1 MVFEGRETTR
11 DRRGA
16 TSGGGVAVDRR
27 KAARRATD
35 KTPDPVDFAKVLA
48 DGLRD
53 IMGIPLEED
62 RGPAGLDDLASTSE
76 GRPPTRRT

>member
-16 TSGGGVAVDRR
+16 TSGGRVGADRR
-27 KAARRATD
+27 KAARRASD
-35 KTPDPVDFAKVLA
+35 KAPSPADFAKVLA
-48 DGLRD
+48 EGLRD
-53 IMGIPLEED
+53 ILGIPLEED
-62 RGPAGLDDLASTSE
+62 RGTAGLDDVSRPSE